1 MYSLC
6 NLCAVQ
12 LVLEIVQITNLELQ
26 EKEESSPSFHPLI
39 TQSPALVLKETGND
53 WGWGKGED
61 VENKSECQTNM
72 YNCSK

>member
-26 EKEESSPSFHPLI
+26 EKKESSPSFHPLI
-39 TQSPALVLKETGND
+39 TQSPALSPEGD
-53 WGWGKGED
+53 WK
-61 VENKSECQTNM
+61 
-72 YNCSK
+72 